1 MERETIDGWMDEADR
16 RHKQPGWGRGLRRTV
31 PGLWGSLGLMSAG
44 IWRKSCSHEEGE
56 QRGRESGGVWGVSEG
71 LDDG

>member
-31 PGLWGSLGLMSAG
+31 PGLRGSLGLMSAG

-56 QRGRESGGVWGVSEG
+56 HRGRESGGVWGVSEG

>member
-1 MERETIDGWMDEADR
+1 MERETIDGWMDEADG
-16 RHKQPGWGRGLRRTV
+16 RHRQPGWGRGLRRTV
-31 PGLWGSLGLMSAG
+31 PGLRGSLGLMSAG